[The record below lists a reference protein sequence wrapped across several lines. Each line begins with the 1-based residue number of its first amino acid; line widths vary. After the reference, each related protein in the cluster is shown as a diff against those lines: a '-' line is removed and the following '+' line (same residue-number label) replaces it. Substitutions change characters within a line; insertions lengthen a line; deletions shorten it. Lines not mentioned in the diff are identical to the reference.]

1 MNCNKTESKSF
12 LIQLLSF
19 KNTNTFDIYPDV
31 STFVRKVRNN
41 MTDKIHRFKD
51 LIHSTL
57 EKERI
62 WDLSDKVLYDMC
74 KNHPFHDNPK
84 EIIMKTLIIG
94 RVYSV
99 QLERRK
105 NKDHL
110 IGDRFYEDMVIP
122 TFMKSRLDEKLIN
135 LRTENL
141 KPSVFNDVFSVHKS
155 LMDSLHKI
163 TEMDKR
169 SFCSK
174 YLHFH
179 LPKLFFLYDSR
190 LCQSVSI
197 LSGKITKE
205 QKETFINTRKNYDI
219 TYVEFFLKC
228 YNLKEELQNY
238 LNRPLKIRDFDN
250 IMIEISN
257 CENQKKKQ
265 QV

>member
-1 MNCNKTESKSF
+1 MTSKSSVEIS
-12 LIQLLSF
+12 LY
-19 KNTNTFDIYPDV
+19 D
-31 STFVRKVRNN
+31 
-41 MTDKIHRFKD
+41 D
-51 LIHSTL
+51 LIHKTL

-74 KNHPFHDNPK
+74 KNHPLHDNPK

-105 NKDHL
+105 NKDNL
-110 IGDRFYEDMVIP
+110 IGDRFYEDKVIP
-122 TFMKSRLDEKLIN
+122 TFLKSKLDEKLSF
-135 LRTENL
+135 LRSKNL
-141 KPSVFNDVFSVHKS
+141 KTSVFEDVFSVHKS

-163 TEMDKR
+163 TDMDKR

-179 LPKLFFLYDSR
+179 QPKLFFLYDSR

-205 QKETFINTRKNYDI
+205 QKETFVNTRKDYDK

-228 YNLKEELQNY
+228 YNLKEKLQEY
-238 LNRPLKIRDFDN
+238 LGRTLTIREFDN
-250 IMIEISN
+250 IMIEMSN
-257 CENQKKKQ
+257 FEIQKKKKSKK
-265 QV
+265 

>member
-1 MNCNKTESKSF
+1 MTSKSG
-12 LIQLLSF
+12 
-19 KNTNTFDIYPDV
+19 V
-31 STFVRKVRNN
+31 
-41 MTDKIHRFKD
+41 KISLYND
-51 LIHSTL
+51 LIHKTL
-57 EKERI
+57 EKDRI

-74 KNHPFHDNPK
+74 KNNPLHNNPK

-110 IGDRFYEDMVIP
+110 IGDRFYEDKVIP
-122 TFMKSRLDEKLIN
+122 TFLKSRLDEKLMN
-135 LRTENL
+135 LRSKNL
-141 KPSVFNDVFSVHKS
+141 IPSVFNDVFSVHKS

-163 TEMDKR
+163 TELDKR

-190 LCQSVSI
+190 LCQSVSL
-197 LSGKITKE
+197 LSGKI
-205 QKETFINTRKNYDI
+205 QKFQKDEFLLKQKSYDL

-228 YNLKEELQNY
+228 YNLKEEIQEY
-238 LNRPLKIRDFDN
+238 LGRNLTIREFDN

-257 CENQKKKQ
+257 TEIQKSKK
-265 QV
+265 